1 MWTVD
6 KHGTAIISFEDH
18 LDVKQPSELRLMT
31 DTTID
36 REDLDKALGY
46 IEAVIGGAYG
56 RFMQPGCRND
66 QAVDLSIALHVLG
79 HDPIAWVHENLP
91 RIRRI
96 LKHEITSRDAELFDE
111 HLERISYYLEDWSY
125 SPWSYTLVKRNPL
138 FTWGQALGLG

>member
-6 KHGTAIISFEDH
+6 KHGTATISFEDQ

-36 REDLDKALGY
+36 QEDRDEALCY
-46 IEAVIGGAYG
+46 IESVIGGAYG
-56 RFMQPGCRND
+56 KFMQAGCRNN

-79 HDPIAWVHENLP
+79 HDPIAWVHEYLP
-91 RIRRI
+91 CIKEI

-111 HLERISYYLEDWSY
+111 HLERISNYLGDWSCN
-125 SPWSYTLVKRNPL
+125 PWAYTI
-138 FTWGQALGLG
+138 G